1 MGDDNITLGKVEFRH
16 TKAQLEQQVRRQAK
30 MTQEEQREH
39 KAYTAAASDEGGQGI
54 EDSTSSPASEEAG
67 MKVDDAPKNAKELHA
82 HP

>member
-39 KAYTAAASDEGGQGI
+39 KAYTAAASDGGGQG
-54 EDSTSSPASEEAG
+54 
-67 MKVDDAPKNAKELHA
+67 
-82 HP
+82 